1 MVPQL
6 ELKKML
12 LDRMVHLLSRGSAIP
27 VVTYVRKCSEQQ
39 DTDISLIRHFV
50 TEVGE
55 SLLLLGTGLVGWSF
69 HWMVANLSTLA

>member
-1 MVPQL
+1 MGTLNLTLDKCLVPQL

-55 SLLLLGTGLVGWSF
+55 ICCCWALGW
-69 HWMVANLSTLA
+69 

>member
-1 MVPQL
+1 
-6 ELKKML
+6 ML

-50 TEVGE
+50 TEVREICGCWT
-55 SLLLLGTGLVGWSF
+55 LLGIHRYVTFLGDC
-69 HWMVANLSTLA
+69 